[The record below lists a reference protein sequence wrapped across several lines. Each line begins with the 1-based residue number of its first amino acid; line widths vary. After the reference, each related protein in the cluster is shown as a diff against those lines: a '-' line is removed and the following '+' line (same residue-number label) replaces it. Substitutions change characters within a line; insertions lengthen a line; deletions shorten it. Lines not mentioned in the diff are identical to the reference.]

1 MAGRSHRS
9 AGTPKRGA
17 APVATT
23 PIELETTEVAPIAR
37 VKRSRL
43 AFALAITLAG
53 LPVLVLDNFPATAD
67 PAGRLVVAA
76 VVTTTKAPAEPTTTM
91 APTSTAEPAI
101 AVAPVTTVPAPPS
114 TEAPT
119 TTAAPA
125 TSTTKV
131 AVRTVAAPT
140 TTTAPPTTQPPAPA
154 PTYAKG
160 DPNDP
165 ASWDRMAQCEAGGNW
180 AANTGNGYYG
190 GLQFSL
196 ATWQH
201 YGGSGYPH
209 EASKDAQ
216 IAIGKRVQAAEGWGA
231 WPGCARSLGY
241 T

>member
-9 AGTPKRGA
+9 AGTPERGA
-17 APVATT
+17 ASAATPPV
-23 PIELETTEVAPIAR
+23 ELETTEVAPIAR

-43 AFALAITLAG
+43 AFALAVTVAG

-67 PAGRLVVAA
+67 PGERLVAA
-76 VVTTTKAPAEPTTTM
+76 VVTTTKAPDEPTTTM

-101 AVAPVTTVPAPPS
+101 AVAPATVPPAPPS

-119 TTAAPA
+119 TTTTAAPA
-125 TSTTKV
+125 TSTTK
-131 AVRTVAAPT
+131 AIVRVAPT
-140 TTTAPPTTQPPAPA
+140 TTTAPSTTQPPAPSY
-154 PTYAKG
+154 TKG

-216 IAIGKRVQAAEGWGA
+216 IAIGKRVQAAEGWSA
-231 WPGCARSLGY
+231 WPGCARYLGY

>member
-9 AGTPKRGA
+9 AGTPGRGA
-17 APVATT
+17 APAAT
-23 PIELETTEVAPIAR
+23 PPVELDTTEVAPIAR

-43 AFALAITLAG
+43 AFALAVTMAG
-53 LPVLVLDNFPATAD
+53 LPVLVLDNFPATAE
-67 PAGRLVVAA
+67 PAGRLVAA
-76 VVTTTKAPAEPTTTM
+76 VVTTAGAPAEATTTM
-91 APTSTAEPAI
+91 APASTSAPATEVAPTTTEPA
-101 AVAPVTTVPAPPS
+101 APT

-119 TTAAPA
+119 TTTTAPPA
-125 TSTTKV
+125 PTTTKA
-131 AVRTVAAPT
+131 AVRVAPT
-140 TTTAPPTTQPPAPA
+140 TTTAPPTTQPPPS
-154 PTYAKG
+154 YANG

-165 ASWDRMAQCEAGGNW
+165 ATWDRMAQCEAAGNW

-201 YGGSGYPH
+201 YGGTGYPH

-231 WPGCARSLGY
+231 WPGCARYLGY
-241 T
+241 S